1 MTEAF
6 TWVLTGFLTGQ
17 SIGASL
23 AGMLI
28 DASGPRMALFAAT
41 ASLALAAVV
50 AVTRWATFARSEQI
64 DLDHK
69 HGRGQG
75 R

>member
-1 MTEAF
+1 
-6 TWVLTGFLTGQ
+6 LTGFLTGQ

-28 DASGPRMALFAAT
+28 DASGPRMALFATT
-41 ASLALAAVV
+41 ASLALAAV
-50 AVTRWATFARSEQI
+50 AAISRWATFARTEQVE
-64 DLDHK
+64 LDHK
-69 HGRGQG
+69 RGRGQG